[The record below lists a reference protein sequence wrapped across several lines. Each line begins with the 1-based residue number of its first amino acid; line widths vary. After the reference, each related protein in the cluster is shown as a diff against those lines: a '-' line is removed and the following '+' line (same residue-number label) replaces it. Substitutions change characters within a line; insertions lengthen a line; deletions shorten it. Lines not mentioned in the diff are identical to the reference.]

1 MTNEEFQKKMDFIID
16 QQAQLVVNQELASER
31 MTRIENVVGRLAT
44 ASLERFE
51 DLEEK
56 MSALVDSQ
64 IRTDEQFKALAESQA
79 RTDERINIFIDVV
92 ERYISKNTNGNS
104 EGRSKEQ

>member
-1 MTNEEFQKKMDFIID
+1 MEFIIER
-16 QQAQLVVNQELASER
+16 QAQLVVNQELAGER

-44 ASLERFE
+44 ASLERIE

-64 IRTDEQFKALAESQA
+64 IRTDESFKALAESQA
-79 RTDERINIFIDVV
+79 RTDERLNIFINVV
-92 ERYISKNTNGNS
+92 ERYISKDANGNS
-104 EGRSKEQ
+104 QNRRKD